1 MSTDANHVP
10 PSPLTS
16 TPATTTSAA
25 TSQGVPLQNVLQKGG
40 QGGTELSSILT
51 QVQALQANRERLQ
64 KELEQS
70 QGQIDKLQ
78 EGKRNDMQKILDT
91 VIAKWLADS
100 VENTETRKL
109 FVEGMDRLV
118 KGTKEDNG
126 IWQVACQASHAHA
139 RRLEELEQLRVE
151 CNTLKEQAPGSRF
164 KDENSRKRER
174 DESAS
179 GGKSDDIWS
188 SFEYKGLQ

>member
-1 MSTDANHVP
+1 
-10 PSPLTS
+10 
-16 TPATTTSAA
+16 
-25 TSQGVPLQNVLQKGG
+25 
-40 QGGTELSSILT
+40 
-51 QVQALQANRERLQ
+51 
-64 KELEQS
+64 
-70 QGQIDKLQ
+70 
-78 EGKRNDMQKILDT
+78 MQKILDT

-100 VENTETRKL
+100 VENTDTRKL

-139 RRLEELEQLRVE
+139 KRLEELEQLRVE
-151 CNTLKEQAPGSRF
+151 CNALKEQAPGSRF
-164 KDENSRKRER
+164 RDENSRKRER

-179 GGKSDDIWS
+179 GAHSDDIWS

>member
-1 MSTDANHVP
+1 MSTDANYVP

-25 TSQGVPLQNVLQKGG
+25 PSQGVPLQNGTQKPG
-40 QGGTELSSILT
+40 QAGTELSSILS
-51 QVQALQANRERLQ
+51 QVQALQADRERLQ